1 MNMTT
6 QQLQYLIEIERTRS
20 VSQAAS
26 NLYMG
31 QPNLSRILRETETAL
46 GFDLFERTRKG
57 VRPTEKGAVFL
68 QHARNI
74 LREAEFIERLG
85 PNAARQNQFH
95 VCLPRS
101 FSCMEAVRRFLT
113 DRASTN
119 PPDAV
124 LRECH
129 PRQAMELVESAAA
142 EIAIL
147 RYGTDY
153 QDYFSE
159 QTKAKN
165 LALEPLSRVEYRV
178 VLSEDSPLAKKP
190 TVTAAD
196 LEPLTEIMHRDT
208 FYSLDRREERG
219 RIYTVDRMAQFQLL
233 KESENA
239 FLWSEPLPESVLG
252 VHRLVQRP
260 CEEGGTVYQNAL
272 VYKPQCAMSELER
285 DFLEALQSGKI
296 PL

>member
-20 VSQAAS
+20 VSQAAA

-46 GFDLFERTRKG
+46 GFELFERTRKG
-57 VRPTEKGAVFL
+57 VRPTEKGALFL

-85 PNAARQNQFH
+85 PHAARQNQFH
-95 VCLPRS
+95 ICLPRS
-101 FSCMEAVRRFLT
+101 FCCMEAVRKFLAE
-113 DRASTN
+113 RSTR

-129 PRQAMELVESAAA
+129 PRQGVELVESAAA
-142 EIAIL
+142 EIAVI
-147 RYGTDY
+147 RYGTGY

-159 QTKAKN
+159 QAKAKG
-165 LALEPLSRVEYRV
+165 LALQLLSQVEYRI
-178 VLSEDSPLAKKP
+178 VLPEGSPLASHSTLKR
-190 TVTAAD
+190 TD

-208 FYSLDRREERG
+208 FSPERQEERG
-219 RIYTVDRMAQFQLL
+219 RIYTVDRMAQIQLL
-233 KESENA
+233 KGSPNA
-239 FLWSEPLPESVLG
+239 FLRSEPLPEAVLRAN
-252 VHRLVQRP
+252 RLVQLP
-260 CEEGGTVYQNAL
+260 CEDGGTVYQNAL

-285 DFLEALQSGKI
+285 DFLEALQSGD
-296 PL
+296 LSL